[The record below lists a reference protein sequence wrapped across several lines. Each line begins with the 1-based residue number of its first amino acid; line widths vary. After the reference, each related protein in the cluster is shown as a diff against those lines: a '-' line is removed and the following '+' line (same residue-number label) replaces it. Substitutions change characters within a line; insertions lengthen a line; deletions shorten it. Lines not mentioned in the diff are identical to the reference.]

1 MTTLTSTSD
10 PVYPSDEWQRQY
22 MRRLEVQIREWKD
35 EYYNALPSVDDRTYD
50 LWWFNLLHLE
60 SKYPHLMNPNSVTQT
75 VGSPKRP

>member
-1 MTTLTSTSD
+1 MTSTGD

-22 MRRLEVQIREWKD
+22 MRRLEAQIREWKD

-60 SKYPHLMNPNSVTQT
+60 SRYPHLVNPNSVTQT
-75 VGSPKRP
+75 VGSPTRP